1 MQLSVDFHSGGMRVS
16 NLDRASC
23 CLANMGKYKT
33 ILVPIDMAHVEKG
46 KAMTDIAIEQR
57 GEDTQIILL
66 NVVEVVPNWVASQL
80 PGGILDESR
89 RSTLEELNAIANAAN
104 IKADVEV
111 HAGHPYKTI
120 LEVADKK
127 GAELIIIA
135 SHQPGLEDYFLGSTA
150 AKVVRHAKCSVLVVR

>member
-1 MQLSVDFHSGGMRVS
+1 M
-16 NLDRASC
+16 
-23 CLANMGKYKT
+23 YKT
-33 ILVPIDMAHVEKG
+33 ILVPIDMAHIEKG
-46 KAMTDIAIEQR
+46 KAIIDIAMVQ
-57 GEDTQIILL
+57 GDKDTQTILL
-66 NVVEVVPNWVASQL
+66 NVVEELPAWVASQL

-89 RSTLEELNAIANAAN
+89 RSTLEELNAIANTAN

-111 HAGHPYKTI
+111 RAGHPYKTI

-150 AKVVRHAKCSVLVVR
+150 AKVVRHARCSVLVVR

>member
-1 MQLSVDFHSGGMRVS
+1 M
-16 NLDRASC
+16 
-23 CLANMGKYKT
+23 
-33 ILVPIDMAHVEKG
+33 I
-46 KAMTDIAIEQR
+46 DIAIEQR

-111 HAGHPYKTI
+111 RAGHPYKTI
-120 LEVADKK
+120 LEVVDK
-127 GAELIIIA
+127 
-135 SHQPGLEDYFLGSTA
+135 
-150 AKVVRHAKCSVLVVR
+150 RVLN